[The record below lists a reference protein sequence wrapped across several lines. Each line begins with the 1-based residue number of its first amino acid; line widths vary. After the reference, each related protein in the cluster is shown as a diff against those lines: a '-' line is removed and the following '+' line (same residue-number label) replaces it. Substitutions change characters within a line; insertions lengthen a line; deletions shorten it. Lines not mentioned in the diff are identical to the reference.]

1 MANYDQISSPQ
12 SNLENAMKAT
22 QLLHKKLLS
31 ACPDMHKIRLK
42 ALIAGVNSAL
52 SEHQVTVTGLGR
64 NLRDHSKTKTKH
76 DIKRMDR
83 LIAGA
88 CKREKIGCI
97 VEGTNYCEGESFKYG
112 IFGRRA
118 SFMPGSEYS
127 KYKKSVEMSFSFI
140 ISAAREILRNWQNIF
155 K

>member
-64 NLRDHSKTKTKH
+64 NFRDHSKTKTKH

-83 LIAGA
+83 LIGNKHLHNERKDLYQYLTAVG
-88 CKREKIGCI
+88 
-97 VEGTNYCEGESFKYG
+97 
-112 IFGRRA
+112 
-118 SFMPGSEYS
+118 
-127 KYKKSVEMSFSFI
+127 
-140 ISAAREILRNWQNIF
+140 W
-155 K
+155 